1 MGGSMKGWK
10 QKTTGALYDIQTIPG
25 PLPSEYDP
33 EAWELVDVTNTEIM
47 AIATREEKIRGY
59 VHTERGLQGLLAQEC
74 STKIPTLLE
83 EFV

>member
-1 MGGSMKGWK
+1 MKAWRN
-10 QKTTGALYDIQTIPG
+10 TTTSELYDIQTLPG
-25 PLPSEYDP
+25 PLPAEYDP
-33 EAWELVDVTNTEIM
+33 DDWELVDVTNTEIM